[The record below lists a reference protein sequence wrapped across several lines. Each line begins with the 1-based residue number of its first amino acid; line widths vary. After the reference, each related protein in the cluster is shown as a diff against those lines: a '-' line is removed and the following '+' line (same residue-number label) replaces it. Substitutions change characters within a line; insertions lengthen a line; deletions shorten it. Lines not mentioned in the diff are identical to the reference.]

1 MPRDH
6 HFAFAK
12 RVLPGQAFAAPDRV
26 FAELAGPMREPFL
39 MFLWNEAGKG
49 ASHPLPHVGNAVR
62 SPGGFPETIALDVV
76 RVGVV
81 GQTEIVVVQMP
92 PALEP
97 NEAWFVALTRTAG
110 QVRVF
115 TYERSAQADL
125 VLAEIRPDGRANF
138 GFHADPS
145 VAGFLHALGGALG
158 FPLVGLAPPVG
169 GLPEVARRTLGAPPE
184 KKGPLVPIAVAVTLL
199 LPGMILFSFALG
211 EARSFG
217 SDWVLLATPLLL
229 LSAASLAWGLGRK
242 LGPAGY
248 LTGAVVG
255 LGGLVTAFAILSG
268 RIDERLAHWE
278 SYQAL
283 KDTQAFCDGRGKPD
297 RRARP
302 YRAKGPNPTVVYE
315 RLAPGSRAFQSSYDA
330 AFRSWEPPRHHID
343 KTALVACVERVD
355 TEVETCRYEQ
365 GASIVRKASALKI
378 SLYAIADGE
387 KVFETTLDGGQ
398 PRACSISEKF
408 YGSSKQHHIYGEV
421 PPMAEVKKALAPH
434 VEGRGGTTAS
444 R

>member
-12 RVLPGQAFAAPDRV
+12 RVLPGQAFSFPDRV
-26 FAELAGPMREPFL
+26 FAELRGPMREAFL
-39 MFLWNEAGKG
+39 MFLWNEAGKTT
-49 ASHPLPHVGNAVR
+49 AQTLPHVGHAAR
-62 SPGGFPETIALDVV
+62 SSQGFPEAIALDVV
-76 RVGVV
+76 RVGVI

-92 PALEP
+92 PALEA

-115 TYERSAQADL
+115 TYERSMQAEL
-125 VLAEIRPDGRANF
+125 VLAEVRPDGRTNF

-158 FPLVGLAPPVG
+158 FPLVGLAPPSG
-169 GLPEVARRTLGAPPE
+169 GPPQVAQRTLPARSE
-184 KKGPLVPIAVAVTLL
+184 RKRMIVPLAVAVTFL
-199 LPGMILFSFALG
+199 LPGLLMFSFALG

-229 LSAASLAWGLGRK
+229 LSAASLAWGIGRK
-242 LGPAGY
+242 LGAAGY
-248 LTGAVVG
+248 LGGAAVG
-255 LGGLVTAFAILSG
+255 VAGLVAAFVVLGG
-268 RIDERLAHWE
+268 RIDERRAHWE

-283 KDTQAFCDGRGKPD
+283 KDTRAFCDGRGKPD
-297 RRARP
+297 GRARP
-302 YRAKGPNPTVVYE
+302 YRAKGPNPTIVYE
-315 RLAPGSRAFQSSYDA
+315 SVAPGSSSFKSSYDA
-330 AFRSWEPPRHHID
+330 AFRGWEPERHHVQ

-365 GASIVRKASALKI
+365 GASIVRESSALRV
-378 SLYAIADGE
+378 SLFSIADGE
-387 KVFETTLDGGQ
+387 KVFETTLDGGL
-398 PRACSISEKF
+398 PRACNLSEKF
-408 YGSSKQHHIYGEV
+408 YGSSKVHHIYGDV
-421 PPMAEVKKALAPH
+421 PTMAEVKKALAPH